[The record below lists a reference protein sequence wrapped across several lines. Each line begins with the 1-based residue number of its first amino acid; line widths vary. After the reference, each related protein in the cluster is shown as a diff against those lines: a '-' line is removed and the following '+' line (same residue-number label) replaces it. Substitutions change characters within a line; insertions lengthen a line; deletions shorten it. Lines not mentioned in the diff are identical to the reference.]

1 MEEKEIKTKE
11 ENFLRELNFFRN
23 ETESLVRY
31 VYSHGALS
39 DVIINN
45 KSVEK
50 AVNKNPAFWNSVL
63 FSFTDSM
70 FIVLGR
76 IFDIDN
82 SKGEKNTI
90 HTLFRQIDES
100 KKIFSKELFSNRWV
114 VSHTEMLDYKDKYME
129 GFYEMSNDDWKKL
142 KKLKSSLSR
151 QYQEFYRPI
160 RDLIAHRVLTNNDQI
175 KIIMNKVP
183 ARDMEKFCTKLRNLH
198 EGLWQLY
205 HNGRGPITP
214 LKTGKYSSKGFINKK
229 YEPYHPGP
237 IAHQYSQDA
246 KNALILLAKGNMKST
261 RDTSK

>member
-1 MEEKEIKTKE
+1 MKEKEIKTKE
-11 ENFLRELNFFRN
+11 ENFLKELNFFRN

-31 VYSHGALS
+31 VYSHGALN

-76 IFDIDN
+76 IFDKNN

-90 HTLFRQIDES
+90 YTLFRQIDDNKE
-100 KKIFSKELFSNRWV
+100 IFSKELFSNRWV
-114 VSHTEMLDYKDKYME
+114 ISHAEMLDYKDTYMK
-129 GFYEMSNDDWKKL
+129 GFYEMSMADWKKL
-142 KKLKSSLSR
+142 KKLKESLTR
-151 QYQEFYRPI
+151 QYQEKYRPI
-160 RDLIAHRVLTNNDQI
+160 RDIIAHRILTDNDQI
-175 KIIMNKVP
+175 KIIMSKVP

-205 HNGRGPITP
+205 HNGRGPIAP
-214 LKTGKYSSKGFINKK
+214 LKTGKYSSKGFVNKK
-229 YEPYHPGP
+229 HKRYHPGP
-237 IAHQYSQDA
+237 IAYQYSQDA
-246 KNALILLAKGNMKST
+246 KNALLLLSKGNKNNT
-261 RDTSK
+261 